1 MNKCGDAFVNDLCH
15 RTSFK
20 QIRELPAEK
29 KGFPTHNNSLRR
41 KSNAGKII
49 AGNARDI

>member
-15 RTSFK
+15 RIILIIF
-20 QIRELPAEK
+20 
-29 KGFPTHNNSLRR
+29 NSLRR

-49 AGNARDI
+49 AGNAWDI